1 VDTEGRVRG
10 VLGMAAD
17 ARFIA
22 LLGPVGEARAVLR
35 VTADGVALDLLD
47 TAGKLPAAVVR

>member
-1 VDTEGRVRG
+1 
-10 VLGMAAD
+10 MAAD
-17 ARFIA
+17 APFIA